1 MAKIEEM
8 LSVIK
13 DLTSDVTIPGLDVD
27 TVVPAMVEAR
37 FKNELGMIED
47 AKQKEA
53 ETKKMIEYYKTQGRV
68 EVETQIATIKM
79 GYKTVK
85 SQVVQI
91 TAAAKTAVASNLI
104 PPVISVPPAVPNP
117 AYVLVEN
124 ATKVSNFISMI
135 EGALA
140 KFGEMLL
147 AAVKIAF
154 EIPDMV
160 MNLLKTL
167 LDLKKTV
174 TAIPVP
180 A

>member
-8 LSVIK
+8 MSVIT
-13 DLTSDVTIPGLDVD
+13 DLTSDVTIPGLDID
-27 TVVPAMVEAR
+27 TVVNNIVETK
-37 FKNELGMIED
+37 FKNELGTIED
-47 AKQKEA
+47 PKQKEA
-53 ETKKMIEYYKTQGRV
+53 EAKKMVEYYKTQGRI
-68 EVETQIATIKM
+68 EIETQIATIKM
-79 GYKTVK
+79 SYKSIK
-85 SQVVQI
+85 NQI
-91 TAAAKTAVASNLI
+91 TQVTAATKTAVASNLI

-124 ATKVSNFISMI
+124 ATKVSSFISMI

-154 EIPDMV
+154 ELPTFIMD
-160 MNLLKTL
+160 LLTTL
-167 LDLKKTV
+167 LDLKKAV
-174 TAIPVP
+174 TAIPIP

>member
-1 MAKIEEM
+1 MASIQEM
-8 LSVIK
+8 MSVIS

-27 TVVPAMVEAR
+27 TVVPAMVESR

-47 AKQKEA
+47 PKQKEA

-68 EVETQIATIKM
+68 EIEAQIATVKM
-79 GYKTVK
+79 GYKTVT
-85 SQVVQI
+85 SQVAQI
-91 TAAAKTAVASNLI
+91 TSAIKTATASNLI
-104 PPVISVPPAVPNP
+104 PPVVSVPPAVPNP
-117 AYVLVEN
+117 AYFLIEN
-124 ATKVSNFISMI
+124 ATKVGNFISMI

-154 EIPDMV
+154 EMPETI
-160 MNLLKTL
+160 MNLLKVL